1 MNCTVIKK
9 MIALVSIFLCFVSG
23 AMARTILPTPRSM
36 RQLPGSFVFMK
47 GETLELFVE
56 DAQFTGAANLLV
68 ELLPEAVEAKVVMK
82 KSVDKMSKTKRYL
95 LFEADDSLQQEEYIL
110 RVTPERIVVR
120 AAAKAGAFHAV
131 QSLLQLFPIGEEV
144 GEMIDLPCVVI
155 EDAPRFG
162 YRGAHLDV
170 SRHFFRVAE
179 VKTFI
184 DMLAMHKLNYFHWH
198 LTDDQGWRI
207 EIKRYPRLTEVG
219 SIRSETVVGYGN
231 NKFDGVP
238 YGGYY
243 TQADIREI
251 VAYATSRNVEV
262 IPEIDLPGHMNA
274 ALAAYPEL
282 GCQGKNYAVRTRWG
296 VSEDV
301 LCGGNEATLQFV
313 KEVLSEVI
321 PLFPS
326 AYFHLGGDE
335 CPKDRWRAC
344 EKCQQKIKSLGLAV
358 NDSISPENRLQSYFM
373 GELEQFL
380 HRNGKVMIGWDE
392 MLENGL
398 SSTSSVLM
406 AWRSESYAYEAA
418 KGGNRVIL
426 TPSKYFYLNY
436 YQTFEM
442 ASEPPALL
450 GTVPMERTYGFEP
463 LCESLTQAQAANIW
477 GVQASH
483 WSEHI
488 NSFSLLQYQSLPRL
502 AAAAEVGWSS
512 APKNYPL
519 FCEKLIRLM
528 SFYSAKGYNFG
539 KHLFDV
545 KGEIVRSADFK
556 SQAVVLSTFDKAV
569 IRYTTDGSEVTANSL
584 LYEAPL
590 VANDI
595 TTIKAKAFRYK
606 NESRTWEK
614 NFRYNP
620 LSLCE
625 IELLTPCY
633 KDYCYSGAALL
644 NDGLFGDMNYSSG
657 VWLGYHG
664 NDLEFEVKLNLPTEA
679 SKLWVN
685 CLVANPDWIF
695 RPETI
700 EVYHL
705 NEAGERLLL
714 VHKEFELEDS
724 MTRQI
729 ERLEVEF
736 PSQLLS
742 HLVVRIV
749 PRRVI
754 PNWHPAKGGSAFLFV
769 DEAGIE

>member
-1 MNCTVIKK
+1 MNGTVIKK
-9 MIALVSIFLCFVSG
+9 TIALASLFVCLNSG
-23 AMARTILPTPRSM
+23 AMERTILPTPRSM
-36 RQLPGSFVFMK
+36 EQSGGSLAFVK
-47 GETLELFVE
+47 GAKLELVVQ
-56 DAQFTGAANLLV
+56 DARFTGAAQLLV
-68 ELLPEAVEAKVVMK
+68 ELLPETMQGQVVVK
-82 KSVDKMSKTKRYL
+82 KGIYKGSKRKRYL
-95 LFEADDSLQQEEYIL
+95 LFEVDESLPQEGYRL
-110 RVTPERIVVR
+110 TVTSEGIQV
-120 AAAKAGAFHAV
+120 AAAAAPGAFHAV
-131 QSLLQLFPIGEEV
+131 QSLVQLFPVGEEV
-144 GEMIDLPCVVI
+144 TERVELPCVVI

-207 EIKRYPRLTEVG
+207 ESKRYPLLTQVG
-219 SIRSETVVGYGN
+219 AMRSETVVGHD
-231 NKFDGVP
+231 NKEFDGVP

-243 TQADIREI
+243 TQAEIREI
-251 VAYATSRNVEV
+251 VAYATSRNVQV

-282 GCQGKNYAVRTRWG
+282 GCQGKDYSVWTQWG
-296 VSEDV
+296 VSEEV

-313 KEVLSEVI
+313 KELLSELI

-335 CPKDRWRAC
+335 CPKDRWRGC
-344 EKCQQKIKSLGLAV
+344 EKCQQKIKSLELAA
-358 NDSISPENRLQSYFM
+358 DDPISPENRLQSYFM

-380 HRNGKVMIGWDE
+380 QSHGKEMIGWDE

-398 SSTSSVLM
+398 SSPSSILM
-406 AWRSESYAYEAA
+406 AWRSENYAYEAA

-426 TPSKYFYLNY
+426 TPANYFYLNY
-436 YQTFEM
+436 YQTLEI
-442 ASEPPALL
+442 AAEPPALL

-463 LCESLTQAQAANIW
+463 LCESLTQVQAANIW

-488 NSFSLLQYQSLPRL
+488 KSFSLLQYQSLPRL

-512 APKNYPL
+512 APKDYPL
-519 FCEKLIRLM
+519 FCEKLLRLM

-545 KGEIVRSADFK
+545 KGEIVRSDDFK
-556 SQAVVLSTFDKAV
+556 SQTITLSTFDKAV
-569 IRYTTDGSEVTANSL
+569 IRYTTDGSEVTATSL
-584 LYEAPL
+584 VYEAPL

-595 TTIKAKAFRYK
+595 TTIKAKAFRYSG
-606 NESRTWEK
+606 ESRTWEK
-614 NFRYNP
+614 TFIYNP
-620 LSLCE
+620 LSLTE

-633 KDYCYSGAALL
+633 DDYCYAGASLL
-644 NDGLFGDMNYSSG
+644 NDGLFGNMNYASTS
-657 VWLGYHG
+657 WLGYHG
-664 NDLEFEVKLNLPTEA
+664 NDLEVAVKLNAPVEA

-695 RPETI
+695 RPEAI
-700 EVYHL
+700 EVYSL
-705 NEAGERLLL
+705 SEGGERVL
-714 VHKEFELEDS
+714 VAHKQLVMEDS

-729 ERLEVEF
+729 ERLEIEF
-736 PSQLLS
+736 ASQRLS
-742 HLVVRIV
+742 QVVVKVV
-749 PRRVI
+749 PRKVI

-769 DEAGIE
+769 DEIGIE